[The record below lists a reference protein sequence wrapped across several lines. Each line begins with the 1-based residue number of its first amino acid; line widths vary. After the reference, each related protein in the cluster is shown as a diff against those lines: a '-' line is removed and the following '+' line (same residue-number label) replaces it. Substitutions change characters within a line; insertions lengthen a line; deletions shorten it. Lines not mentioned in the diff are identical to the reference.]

1 MIKQYYQPTDRGL
14 EKKISEKLAYLRS
27 LDSKAKRNFV
37 MNWIAVAVGG
47 ALGAMAR
54 YAISTWIF
62 QVSSHKFP
70 YATLTVNV
78 LGSFVMGILFV
89 VIIERSALPVEMRS
103 LWMIG
108 FLGAFTTF
116 STFSLDA
123 LGLWQ
128 NGHLFMALLYV
139 LATVVLCL
147 LAISSSIWL
156 TRLL

>member
-1 MIKQYYQPTDRGL
+1 
-14 EKKISEKLAYLRS
+14 
-27 LDSKAKRNFV
+27 

-47 ALGAMAR
+47 ALGAIAR
-54 YAISTWIF
+54 YAVSTWIF

>member
-1 MIKQYYQPTDRGL
+1 
-14 EKKISEKLAYLRS
+14 
-27 LDSKAKRNFV
+27 

-89 VIIERSALPVEMRS
+89 IIIERSALPVEMRS

>member
-1 MIKQYYQPTDRGL
+1 M
-14 EKKISEKLAYLRS
+14 SW
-27 LDSKAKRNFV
+27 
-37 MNWIAVAVGG
+37 MAVAVGG

-54 YAISTWIF
+54 YGVSTWVV
-62 QVSSHKFP
+62 QLSNHRFP

-89 VIIERSALPVEMRS
+89 LIVERSALPTEMRD

-123 LGLWQ
+123 LSLWQ

-147 LAISSSIWL
+147 LAIGSSIWL

>member
-1 MIKQYYQPTDRGL
+1 
-14 EKKISEKLAYLRS
+14 
-27 LDSKAKRNFV
+27 

-54 YAISTWIF
+54 YAVSTWIF
-62 QVSSHKFP
+62 QISSYKFP

-89 VIIERSALPVEMRS
+89 IIIERSALPVEMRS

-128 NGHLFMALLYV
+128 NGHLFVALLYV
-139 LATVVLCL
+139 LATVILCL

>member
-1 MIKQYYQPTDRGL
+1 
-14 EKKISEKLAYLRS
+14 
-27 LDSKAKRNFV
+27 
-37 MNWIAVAVGG
+37 MNWVAVAVGG

-54 YAISTWIF
+54 YAVSTWIF

-70 YATLTVNV
+70 YATLMVNV
-78 LGSFVMGILFV
+78 LGSFLMGVLFV
-89 VIIERSALPVEMRS
+89 IIIERSALPVEMRS

>member
-1 MIKQYYQPTDRGL
+1 
-14 EKKISEKLAYLRS
+14 
-27 LDSKAKRNFV
+27 
-37 MNWIAVAVGG
+37 MNWVAVAVGG

-123 LGLWQ
+123 LNLWQ

-147 LAISSSIWL
+147 FAISSSIWL

>member
-1 MIKQYYQPTDRGL
+1 MHW
-14 EKKISEKLAYLRS
+14 
-27 LDSKAKRNFV
+27 F
-37 MNWIAVAVGG
+37 AVAMGG

-54 YAISTWIF
+54 YALSTWIF
-62 QVSSHKFP
+62 DVSSHKLP

-78 LGSFVMGILFV
+78 IGSFVMGILFV
-89 VIIERSALPVEMRS
+89 IIVEKAALPTEMRS
-103 LWMIG
+103 LLMIG

-128 NGHLFMALLYV
+128 NGHVFLSLVYM

-147 LAISSSIWL
+147 VAISSAIWL

>member
-1 MIKQYYQPTDRGL
+1 
-14 EKKISEKLAYLRS
+14 
-27 LDSKAKRNFV
+27 
-37 MNWIAVAVGG
+37 MNWIAVALGG

-54 YAISTWIF
+54 YGVSTWLF
-62 QVSSHKFP
+62 QASSLKFP

-89 VIIERSALPVEMRS
+89 LIVERSALPLEMRS

-123 LGLWQ
+123 LDLWQ
-128 NGHLFMALLYV
+128 NGDLSMALLYV
-139 LATVVLCL
+139 LVTVVLCL